1 MKPFGPCW
9 LWPQGLIG
17 WVARLCR
24 HRQPRDGAGG
34 SGQRWQRQSRGGK
47 RAALQLQKGGGH
59 IAAGC
64 FQGLLG
70 LVRVWAGVAL
80 VSRYSSLA
88 AARLVSGR
96 LWQAN
101 AAVLMA
107 VSLIVMGL
115 LLWRHRE
122 NMRLLAGTESK
133 IASKKK

>member
-9 LWPQGLIG
+9 LLLQGLIC
-17 WVARLCR
+17 WAARLCR

-34 SGQRWQRQSRGGK
+34 SGQRWQRQSRDGK

-64 FQGLLG
+64 FQGLLLG
-70 LVRVWAGVAL
+70 LVMVWTGVAL

-88 AARLVSGR
+88 AARLVSGW

-101 AAVLMA
+101 AAVVMA
-107 VSLIVMGL
+107 LSLMGL
-115 LLWRHRE
+115 LLWRRRE
-122 NMRLLAGTESK
+122 NMRRLLAGTESK

>member
-59 IAAGC
+59 VAAGC

-88 AARLVSGR
+88 AARLVSGW

-101 AAVLMA
+101 AAVVMA
-107 VSLIVMGL
+107 LSLMGL
-115 LLWRHRE
+115 LLLWRRRE
-122 NMRLLAGTESK
+122 NMRRLLAGTESK